1 MLTYL
6 LRQGGHG
13 CVWPLARG
21 QARSMF
27 SGSLGVLAPLVVLK
41 SAFEVSRL
49 GLSYRA
55 LCVFTAHR
63 RDSFAPV
70 LAAH

>member
-41 SAFEVSRL
+41 SAFEVIWL
-49 GLSYRA
+49 GLSYMS
-55 LCVFTAHR
+55 LWF
-63 RDSFAPV
+63 FPQ
-70 LAAH
+70 